1 MLTREQTDA
10 MMPSADLEYRFA
22 CAFFEPMRLKDR
34 REKDLGP
41 PFGVEDRRVGSGVR
55 WGPGVKPTPAVLS
68 WGALVRGLTRFREVP
83 SKAECPGW
91 MPVRF
96 SSPHRCAAN
105 VVEVSCLVLDID
117 DGSDIEAVSDAF
129 ARWPH
134 IVHTSYSSRPDHHK
148 GRLVLPLDSPC
159 PAHLFPRLWEWG
171 QRRLGGSVDEQTK
184 DASRY
189 FYLPALGPG
198 GHNVAHVNDE
208 PDRLLDLRPY
218 AELPETRQEV
228 AARQAARRRA
238 EYEERR
244 QRGEIPAGRAR
255 GDELKHDP
263 GARAALGLALGGR
276 VTGNRVK
283 GVTCPACGRPSV
295 WWPIEPH
302 GTPQGMCDHRSSCG
316 ATFWLDVLEG
326 SCPS

>member
-10 MMPSADLEYRFA
+10 LMPSADLEYKFA
-22 CAFFEPMRLKDR
+22 CAFFSPMRLRDR

-41 PFGVEDRRVGSGVR
+41 PFGVQDRRVGSGVR
-55 WGPGVKPTPAVLS
+55 WGPGVKPTPAVLT
-68 WGALVRGLTRFREVP
+68 WGGLVRGLTRFREVP
-83 SKAECPGW
+83 SKAQIPGW

-96 SSPHRCAAN
+96 SSPHRCKDN

-117 DGSDIEAVSDAF
+117 DGSDIEAVSDLF
-129 ARWPH
+129 EPWPH
-134 IVHTSYSSRPDHHK
+134 IVHTSYSSKPDHHK
-148 GRLVLPLDSPC
+148 GRVVLPLAAPC

-218 AELPETRQEV
+218 TELPETRQEE
-228 AARQAARRRA
+228 AAKEADRKRR

-276 VTGNRVK
+276 VTGGYVK
-283 GVTCPACGRPSV
+283 GVPCPACGRRSV
-295 WWPIEPH
+295 WWLVEAAEKYSAQCAH
-302 GTPQGMCDHRSSCG
+302 ESSCRWWG
-316 ATFWLDVLEG
+316 WLDVLEG
-326 SCPS
+326 NGG